1 VPKGSDEMTALNVEN
16 IHKRYGHIQAVQD
29 VSFSLKKGEI
39 VGFLGPNGAG
49 KSTSIKIICGYIWP
63 DKGRVFINGID
74 VAQNRIEAQKQ
85 IGYLPES
92 NPLYPEL
99 RVEEFLRYCSKIR
112 GLGGAERS
120 KAIDRVLETTG
131 LTLRRTQPIQELSK
145 GYKQRLGLAQTL
157 VHDPPI
163 LILDE
168 PTSGLDPN
176 QIEEIRA
183 LISDLGQRKI
193 ILLSTHIL
201 SEFESTC
208 SRVLIINNGTLIAD
222 GTVEDIVQ
230 RAQGGT
236 LIRASFVSNKVEMK
250 HQQIEAKLARLKE
263 ITKIKHFKNM
273 HSSCDFSLLC
283 TEDIRQKIFLFAQ
296 DEGLALVH
304 LARDQSNL
312 DNAFRTLTS

>member
-1 VPKGSDEMTALNVEN
+1 MTVLSVEN
-16 IHKRYGHIQAVQD
+16 IHKRYGHIQAVHD

-63 DKGRVFINGID
+63 DHGHVSINGID
-74 VAQNRIEAQKQ
+74 VAGQRIEAQKL

-99 RVEEFLRYCSKIR
+99 RVGEFLRYCAKVR
-112 GLGGAERS
+112 GLGGAERT
-120 KAIDRVLETTG
+120 KAIERVLETTG
-131 LTLRRTQPIQELSK
+131 LTKRRGQAIQELSK
-145 GYKQRLGLAQTL
+145 GYKQRLGLAQAL

-176 QIEEIRA
+176 QIEEIRI
-183 LISDLGQRKI
+183 LISELGQRKI

-208 SRVLIINNGTLIAD
+208 SRVLIINNGVLIAD

-230 RAQGGT
+230 HSQGGT
-236 LIRASFVSNKVEMK
+236 RIRASFVSNKVEMK
-250 HQQIEAKLARLKE
+250 HEQIEAKLARITE
-263 ITKIKHFKNM
+263 ITNIKHLKSM
-273 HSSCDFSLLC
+273 HSSNDFSLLC
-283 TEDIRQKIFLFAQ
+283 TADIRQKIFLFAQ

-312 DNAFRTLTS
+312 DNAFRTLTSCDPT